1 MPSQS
6 MQPAVELAAL
16 LQGIATAS
24 AKPFDNAI
32 AIRDVTLDSRAVT
45 PGALFLA
52 CQGRANHGLKF
63 LDAALAN
70 GASAILWESGP
81 AISAPRVPAGVVAIE
96 VPDLAR
102 HVGEI
107 ADRFF
112 GSPSAALTV
121 AGVTGTNGKT
131 TTAYLL
137 AQALDAC
144 GEPAAYAGTLG
155 FGRARALRPATHT
168 TPDCVSVHR
177 QLADARGQGLRN
189 VAMEV
194 SSHALDQGRVDAVRF
209 RTAIFT
215 NLTRDH
221 LDYHATMESYGAAK
235 ARLFATPGLEHR
247 VINVSD
253 DYGRVLAARARDH
266 GDLTTVAT
274 EASAPRAERFVI
286 ARHVRTMPRGLDIDA
301 ETHLGALN
309 FDAPLV
315 GRFNAENI
323 LLTLAALLARGIAL
337 DRAARALANVCAP
350 AGRMETFHR
359 QGRAVAVV
367 DYAHSPDALAKAL
380 AALREH
386 CAGRLWCVFGCG
398 GDRDPGKRPLMAA
411 VVERHAD
418 VALVTDDNPRNEDPD
433 AIVADILRGFEDAR
447 RVRVI
452 RDRNAAIRT
461 ALGEARPEDVVLIA
475 GKGHE
480 DYQIYGSEQRAFSDR
495 AVVLQSLESA

>member
-1 MPSQS
+1 MPAQSVKPAIGLAELTQGIVPAPSQ
-6 MQPAVELAAL
+6 
-16 LQGIATAS
+16 
-24 AKPFDNAI
+24 AI

-52 CQGRANHGLKF
+52 CRGRASHGLKY
-63 LDAALAN
+63 LVAALGN
-70 GASAILWESGP
+70 GASAVLWETAPGV
-81 AISAPRVPAGVVAIE
+81 SAPRVPAGVTAIE
-96 VPDLAR
+96 VPDLSR
-102 HVGEI
+102 HVGQI

-112 GSPSAALTV
+112 GNPSAALAV

-177 QLADARGQGLRN
+177 QLANARGQGLRN
-189 VAMEV
+189 VVMEV
-194 SSHALDQGRVDAVRF
+194 SSHALDQGRADAVRF

-221 LDYHATMESYGAAK
+221 LDYHSSMDAYGAAK

-253 DYGRVLAARARDH
+253 DYGRVLAAREQDAGR
-266 GDLTTVAT
+266 LTTVAT
-274 EASAPRAERFVI
+274 DASAPRAESFVI

-301 ETHLGALN
+301 ETHLGAIN

-337 DRAARALANVCAP
+337 ERAARALANVCAP

-380 AALREH
+380 DALREH

-418 VALVTDDNPRNEDPD
+418 VAIVTDDNPRSESPD
-433 AIVADILRGFEDAR
+433 AIVADVLRGFGDTT

-452 RDRNAAIRT
+452 RDRDAAISA
-461 ALGEARPEDVVLIA
+461 ALSEARAEDVVLIA

-480 DYQIYGSEQRAFSDR
+480 DYQIYGSEQRPFSDR
-495 AVVLQSLESA
+495 AVVLKSLDSA